1 MARPRKEGPKTQ
13 YGAIQI
19 EKEALKLLT
28 YRIRKVAPEALI
40 SKFTIQAL
48 GLYLNLWESGKL
60 QEAKSLFIKKVER

>member
-28 YRIRKVAPEALI
+28 DRLLFEYIR
-40 SKFTIQAL
+40 
-48 GLYLNLWESGKL
+48 Y
-60 QEAKSLFIKKVER
+60 